1 MKKYILTS
9 IILLLAA
16 VNTAWAQ
23 NVAQIGTTEYATLAE
38 AVAAVQN
45 NETITL
51 LSDANVT
58 SMGNI
63 EEKTGVVIDL
73 NGKTIYLTANNI
85 HINKGSVVTIKN
97 GTIDITGNNAAGDC
111 IIGIGHYNNTANTL
125 TLDNITLTGNGYS
138 SAYCVLYAYTDG
150 TNTLNVNNSTIDL
163 KNDNSTT
170 GGIIKGA
177 NATGGII
184 NVNNSKIT
192 GDNVQ
197 RGFTL
202 GIVNITNHSDITITN
217 SDNGINQSVLTIED
231 SKVTITNGSGRGITS
246 NSSSPVVIK
255 GNSTVILSGN
265 TEGDLRLDTGCSVSV
280 EGNSTLKAAVINEN
294 GGTAADNVNVDN
306 ATIITG
312 VAKIGTT
319 GYFTLEE
326 AITAATAGE
335 TIVLTADIDA
345 TAQIL
350 VDKKV
355 TLDLNGHI
363 IEYKGTSE
371 LSSGVIG
378 VKRGGELTITDSS
391 DPSTG
396 AIKSGSKAYA
406 AVAMTTPGEAATGD
420 AAKLTVESGTL
431 EGYYYAITGNGTRH
445 GTEIT
450 INGGVIKGTYTDDN
464 CGIFHPQDG
473 TLTIKGGSIEGYSTA
488 VELRSG
494 TLSVSGGTFTA
505 TCPTYSCNPNGSGTT
520 TKGAAIAI
528 AQHTTNKA
536 INAEITGGSF
546 TVPNTAGSTAVML
559 SVSNPQN
566 NAFSNVT
573 VKGLNTLLA
582 GGVETPEGYVWKD
595 NGDETSSLAPAV
607 AQIDPTYYAT
617 LEDAIE
623 AANDQDIIELL
634 SDITLTNT
642 VTIDKSIV
650 IDGYGHTVTNTSNV
664 AFELIGNH
672 SIFFNDLVIKATNS
686 NGIAIQAGKD
696 GNAYAGKLGVYSSTL
711 TAGKR
716 GVSIYEPGGN
726 IELEIENTTIQST
739 VADPTT
745 TYVNDNTRGISLVSS
760 DVTETNSYVL
770 DVILDDTDIKG
781 FAYCINVV
789 GKGETNIGM
798 SNGSTY
804 GRAAINN
811 WSSNGKFLLKGVDVH
826 GLNNETG
833 STEAFACL
841 LDNETGE
848 NNTFNIDGC
857 TFTATLSDAAKNAV
871 GGNAS
876 EYLVALRGQNAKV
889 YITGNTTYT
898 SNAPEGRKGL
908 IQNEKEEIIDGTNSI
923 NFDGDAVTS
932 LANIISGLEH
942 LDAVSNGNGTYS
954 LAPAVAQ
961 IGTTKYASLKAAV
974 DAAQTGDVITMIDD
988 DYVSLTNKQ
997 ELVINKAITITGPT
1011 DENGIPMYTINGTS
1025 DHSNYNDLYINC
1037 TTGTVTISNVG
1048 IDGFGCDIVSLTGH
1062 APVCIGQTN
1071 KKVVLNNVYISGI
1084 NCEGIHIN
1092 GGEFEITNCYIDAS
1106 KVTDYSDYTKGICV
1120 VNAATGS
1127 ITGTTIE
1134 GVVCELPSFITA
1146 GIELQGKGAVTIEG
1160 CEITATGDRAAGIVA
1175 NSAQGQQPGA
1185 SMVTV
1190 SDCTVSSS
1198 DYLSLYGD
1206 GETGALI
1213 SVTSGTYNGPL
1224 LAVAGTNSQ
1233 GLAISG
1239 GSFSE
1244 VVPAAYCAPGY
1255 EPVTTPDATGRY
1267 TVTQAVARIG
1277 SLNYATLQ
1285 DAVDAVPT
1293 DGTATTIEL
1302 LADIDAT
1309 AQIVVDKDKQVT
1321 LDLNGHTIEYKGTS
1335 ELKSGVIGVK
1345 RGGDLTIT
1353 DSSNP
1358 STGAIKSGN
1367 KAYAAVAMTI
1377 KNEAATGTPAKLTVE
1392 SGTLEGY
1399 YYAITGNGTRHDTE
1413 ITINGG
1419 VIKGTCTGDNC
1430 GIYHPQDGT
1439 LTITGGTIEGYST
1452 AVELRSGTLSVSGGT
1467 FTATCPTY
1475 SCSPNGNGT
1484 TTTGAAIAIAQHT
1497 TNKPINATISGGTF
1511 VVFGNGVKLSVS
1523 NPQNNAFSNVTVQG
1537 VSTLLGES
1545 VTVPEGY
1552 AWKDNG
1558 NGTSSLAPA
1567 IAKIGDTN
1575 YASLKDAI
1583 AAIQTDG
1590 VPRTIVLLTDIAQ
1603 DEQLVIAD
1611 NNKNITIDLN
1621 NHSITAT
1628 MDEPFKVTGNNIGL
1642 TFTGTGEISI
1652 PADGNDDVVAMRGEN
1667 GHLVVGPGVT
1677 LTEGTIFVRGKN
1689 NVVDINGKVN
1699 VTGNQAAIQTTGSDT
1714 NTGNIINVNEPAV
1727 ITSEDL
1733 AIYAA
1738 GDASYNIKGGSVTG
1752 ATAIYIKSGKLTVT
1766 DGAISG
1772 NGAKADYVVN
1782 NDGANAT
1789 GDGIV
1794 VDNCGYPG
1802 GAPEVTIKGGTISS
1816 TNADP
1821 VASYNRNGQPKVT
1834 GFIYAGFY
1842 NKDFD
1847 ASLLAPG
1854 YVLQTNESG
1863 MYTPVTGAGV
1873 AKIGDV
1879 FYQTLNAAIAD
1890 VPTDGTATT
1899 IELLTNIN
1907 AAKRT
1912 IIPSNTNITLDLGG
1926 FTLRCDDD
1934 FAIAFFDGAP
1944 GAVGPNKTQNAQL
1957 TVKDGTVTSK
1967 KSYAIRTDGT
1977 GNKLTIAED
1986 ATVKAGSET
1995 DYALVVRGSNT
2006 EVTVNGTVEV
2016 LSGTAIS
2023 TNGNDAT
2030 NNNSI
2035 TINAPAKIT
2044 SPDDDAIYMPSG
2056 ALTVN
2061 GGTITG
2067 ATGIYFKG
2075 KTLTVPASSTAVIT
2089 GTGKQRAAHYNG
2101 NGGDWTGDALV
2112 VDNANYPSGDPV
2124 PSVAGGTFISTHALP
2139 IASYATG
2146 ATATAPTK
2154 FVSGG
2159 RFGGK
2164 IPASVIV
2171 DGYICKIND
2180 VSGYYGLEP
2189 GAYVAEVESIGY
2201 ETFEEAVTAAGNE
2214 KVITLLANI
2223 TGTYTMHEGQ
2233 TLKIYKNGKN
2243 ITVAAPTGFAVME
2256 SEEVIDGKTVTV
2268 YTLPK
2273 SIGPLVPANIRSDWT
2288 GVEQSAPLV
2297 ITDGSYTLQKDT
2309 DYKLQDASGN
2319 DVADVKRT
2327 DVGPV
2332 TFKVVGMGNYHGEKD
2347 VTWTI
2352 YKNINKLPIRVEV
2365 DPAIYTTENIEPKD
2379 YVHVFDETTELEL
2392 GADKDYTIEVATTIK
2407 DAKTYVNAITV
2418 RGTEKADKYIGGEV
2432 TFSMTV
2438 LPGDI
2443 KDMTADGNE
2452 QPWRESGY
2460 TAAQIKELISLK
2472 DNNEKVLVK
2481 DVDYTITVT
2490 DGTYKIVGTY
2500 EDIITITAKEGS
2512 NLTGTMKLNFTI
2524 LPDGLIDIAQCVVTS
2539 KTVYNNLSQIPTS
2552 ENIEVVYKNGYDRVV
2567 LDSRQFSV
2575 QLHGMQRDYVDA
2587 KTYSNAITLTGTT
2600 QTGTSNSLRFY
2611 GSVSADYVIAPRD
2624 LADTSFDDDQV
2635 EVVLKKNKD
2644 MEWNGNDL
2652 TSSMQIG
2659 DIAGNNNIFL
2669 YMKVNDNGYRYPL
2682 TNDATQGKYDYSYTV
2697 VPSPM
2702 TEPGEYKVLFTGRGN
2717 FTGLRE
2723 VKINVL
2729 KDINQIAA
2737 TIVMPLQVIP
2747 DNDLLK
2753 PSMLKDIE
2761 VMDGNKALELGVHYA
2776 IVIKDKSGNT
2786 TFTEDAP
2793 IKDDGSYQAI
2803 FQGLEP
2809 YYTKSIA
2816 KEMPVL
2822 FEYNHFAA
2830 DDSYYNGHTSGYQID
2845 VPVSIHVT
2853 SGKNLEC
2860 QVGDKSGAAL
2870 ATNATSATLPAE
2882 ATFILDN
2889 TTYTLKVVGIDN
2901 NAFDGA
2907 ASIRYVDAS
2916 AIKGFVPETLTREF
2930 DGPFKGLPK
2939 QALVFLTG
2947 SNIKGENYVYK
2958 PDDGAYYCEL
2968 FKIYD
2973 DLNGS
2978 QTGFSGNDYKWAFEN
2993 PHAFTAYTVENTR
3006 MLTAGKHYTTCLPYA
3021 LAIPTSMKAYT
3032 LDATSNQIF
3041 GFREVAG
3048 TMAAYTPYVLI
3059 PTASGQLLGTTNVV
3073 VSAFTDVTQL
3083 TQNGTTKGNFT
3094 MYGTM
3099 RYMEGNDAV
3108 GKYIMQYGMD
3118 HKPTWLSID
3127 EDAAGFNES
3136 NRACILSMRAYIE
3149 ATASP
3154 ARSYT
3159 AVFTDIDGVIR
3170 TETFTPDE
3178 EDTVIYDL
3186 QGRRVQ
3192 NVTHGRLYI
3201 INGKKVMVK

>member
-16 VNTAWAQ
+16 ANTAWAQ
-23 NVAQIGTTEYATLAE
+23 
-38 AVAAVQN
+38 
-45 NETITL
+45 
-51 LSDANVT
+51 D
-58 SMGNI
+58 
-63 EEKTGVVIDL
+63 
-73 NGKTIYLTANNI
+73 
-85 HINKGSVVTIKN
+85 
-97 GTIDITGNNAAGDC
+97 
-111 IIGIGHYNNTANTL
+111 
-125 TLDNITLTGNGYS
+125 
-138 SAYCVLYAYTDG
+138 
-150 TNTLNVNNSTIDL
+150 
-163 KNDNSTT
+163 
-170 GGIIKGA
+170 
-177 NATGGII
+177 
-184 NVNNSKIT
+184 
-192 GDNVQ
+192 
-197 RGFTL
+197 
-202 GIVNITNHSDITITN
+202 
-217 SDNGINQSVLTIED
+217 
-231 SKVTITNGSGRGITS
+231 
-246 NSSSPVVIK
+246 
-255 GNSTVILSGN
+255 
-265 TEGDLRLDTGCSVSV
+265 
-280 EGNSTLKAAVINEN
+280 
-294 GGTAADNVNVDN
+294 
-306 ATIITG
+306 
-312 VAKIGTT
+312 VAKIDDTSYT
-319 GYFTLEE
+319 SLED
-326 AITAATAGE
+326 AIAAATAG
-335 TIVLTADIDA
+335 
-345 TAQIL
+345 Q
-350 VDKKV
+350 
-355 TLDLNGHI
+355 
-363 IEYKGTSE
+363 
-371 LSSGVIG
+371 
-378 VKRGGELTITDSS
+378 
-391 DPSTG
+391 
-396 AIKSGSKAYA
+396 
-406 AVAMTTPGEAATGD
+406 
-420 AAKLTVESGTL
+420 
-431 EGYYYAITGNGTRH
+431 
-445 GTEIT
+445 
-450 INGGVIKGTYTDDN
+450 
-464 CGIFHPQDG
+464 
-473 TLTIKGGSIEGYSTA
+473 
-488 VELRSG
+488 
-494 TLSVSGGTFTA
+494 
-505 TCPTYSCNPNGSGTT
+505 
-520 TKGAAIAI
+520 
-528 AQHTTNKA
+528 
-536 INAEITGGSF
+536 
-546 TVPNTAGSTAVML
+546 
-559 SVSNPQN
+559 
-566 NAFSNVT
+566 
-573 VKGLNTLLA
+573 
-582 GGVETPEGYVWKD
+582 
-595 NGDETSSLAPAV
+595 
-607 AQIDPTYYAT
+607 
-617 LEDAIE
+617 
-623 AANDQDIIELL
+623 
-634 SDITLTNT
+634 
-642 VTIDKSIV
+642 
-650 IDGYGHTVTNTSNV
+650 
-664 AFELIGNH
+664 
-672 SIFFNDLVIKATNS
+672 
-686 NGIAIQAGKD
+686 
-696 GNAYAGKLGVYSSTL
+696 
-711 TAGKR
+711 
-716 GVSIYEPGGN
+716 
-726 IELEIENTTIQST
+726 
-739 VADPTT
+739 
-745 TYVNDNTRGISLVSS
+745 
-760 DVTETNSYVL
+760 
-770 DVILDDTDIKG
+770 
-781 FAYCINVV
+781 
-789 GKGETNIGM
+789 
-798 SNGSTY
+798 
-804 GRAAINN
+804 
-811 WSSNGKFLLKGVDVH
+811 
-826 GLNNETG
+826 
-833 STEAFACL
+833 
-841 LDNETGE
+841 
-848 NNTFNIDGC
+848 
-857 TFTATLSDAAKNAV
+857 
-871 GGNAS
+871 
-876 EYLVALRGQNAKV
+876 
-889 YITGNTTYT
+889 
-898 SNAPEGRKGL
+898 
-908 IQNEKEEIIDGTNSI
+908 
-923 NFDGDAVTS
+923 
-932 LANIISGLEH
+932 
-942 LDAVSNGNGTYS
+942 
-954 LAPAVAQ
+954 
-961 IGTTKYASLKAAV
+961 
-974 DAAQTGDVITMIDD
+974 
-988 DYVSLTNKQ
+988 
-997 ELVINKAITITGPT
+997 
-1011 DENGIPMYTINGTS
+1011 
-1025 DHSNYNDLYINC
+1025 
-1037 TTGTVTISNVG
+1037 
-1048 IDGFGCDIVSLTGH
+1048 
-1062 APVCIGQTN
+1062 
-1071 KKVVLNNVYISGI
+1071 
-1084 NCEGIHIN
+1084 
-1092 GGEFEITNCYIDAS
+1092 
-1106 KVTDYSDYTKGICV
+1106 
-1120 VNAATGS
+1120 
-1127 ITGTTIE
+1127 
-1134 GVVCELPSFITA
+1134 
-1146 GIELQGKGAVTIEG
+1146 
-1160 CEITATGDRAAGIVA
+1160 
-1175 NSAQGQQPGA
+1175 
-1185 SMVTV
+1185 
-1190 SDCTVSSS
+1190 
-1198 DYLSLYGD
+1198 
-1206 GETGALI
+1206 
-1213 SVTSGTYNGPL
+1213 
-1224 LAVAGTNSQ
+1224 
-1233 GLAISG
+1233 
-1239 GSFSE
+1239 
-1244 VVPAAYCAPGY
+1244 
-1255 EPVTTPDATGRY
+1255 
-1267 TVTQAVARIG
+1267 
-1277 SLNYATLQ
+1277 
-1285 DAVDAVPT
+1285 
-1293 DGTATTIEL
+1293 TIEL

-1309 AQIVVDKDKQVT
+1309 AQILVDKQVT

-1353 DSSNP
+1353 DSSSP
-1358 STGAIKSGN
+1358 SSGAIKSGSN
-1367 KAYAAVAMTI
+1367 AYAAVAMTI
-1377 KNEAATGTPAKLTVE
+1377 FGEAATGTPAKLTVK

-1419 VIKGTCTGDNC
+1419 VIKGTCSGDNC

-1439 LTITGGTIEGYST
+1439 LTITGGNIEGYST
-1452 AVELRSGTLSVSGGT
+1452 AVELRSGQLDITGGT

-1475 SCSPNGNGT
+1475 SCNPNGNGT
-1484 TTTGAAIAIAQHT
+1484 TTMGAAIAIAQHT

-1558 NGTSSLAPA
+1558 DGTSSLAPA

-1642 TFTGTGEISI
+1642 AFTGTGEISI

-1689 NVVDINGKVN
+1689 NVIDINGKVN
-1699 VTGNQAAIQTTGSDT
+1699 VTGNQAAIQTTGSDI

-1727 ITSEDL
+1727 ITSADL

-1738 GDASYNIKGGSVTG
+1738 GDACYNIKGGSVTG

-1766 DGAISG
+1766 DGAISAG
-1772 NGAKADYVVN
+1772 GAKADYVVN

-1879 FYQTLNAAIAD
+1879 FYQTLDAAIAD

-1912 IIPSNTNITLDLGG
+1912 IIPSNTDITLDLGG

-1944 GAVGPNKTQNAQL
+1944 GAVVGPNKTQNAQL

-1977 GNKLTIAED
+1977 DNKLTIAED

-2006 EVTVNGTVEV
+2006 VVTVNGTVEV

-2124 PSVAGGTFISTHALP
+2124 PSIAGGTFISTHALP

-2171 DGYICKIND
+2171 DDYICKLNET
-2180 VSGYYGLEP
+2180 SGFYELEP

-2214 KVITLLANI
+2214 KVITLLDDI

-2233 TLKIYKNGKN
+2233 TLKIYKNGKT
-2243 ITVAAPTGFAVME
+2243 ITVEAPTGFAVME
-2256 SEEVIDGKTVTV
+2256 SEVEIDGKTVTV

-2288 GVEQSAPLV
+2288 GQEQSAPLV
-2297 ITDGSYTLQKDT
+2297 ITDGSYTLQKGT

-2319 DVADVKRT
+2319 DVDDVKKT
-2327 DVGPV
+2327 EVGPV
-2332 TFKVVGMGNYHGEKD
+2332 TFKVVGMGNYHGEKE

-2365 DPAIYTTENIEPKD
+2365 DPAVYTTENINPEN
-2379 YVHVFDETTELEL
+2379 YVHVFDGTTELEL
-2392 GADKDYTIEVATTIK
+2392 GDGKDYTIEVATTVK

-2418 RGTEKADKYIGGEV
+2418 RGTEIADKYIGGEV

-2443 KDMTADGNE
+2443 KDMTALGNE
-2452 QPWRESGY
+2452 RPWRESGY
-2460 TAAQIKELISLK
+2460 TAAQIKNLITLK
-2472 DNNEKVLVK
+2472 DNKGNVLAK

-2490 DGTYKIVGTY
+2490 DGTYKNVGTY

-2524 LPDGLIDIAQCVVTS
+2524 LPDGLIDIAKCVVTS
-2539 KTVYNNLSQIPTS
+2539 KTVYNSLSQSPS
-2552 ENIEVVYKNGYDRVV
+2552 AANIEVVYKNGYDRVV
-2567 LDSRQFSV
+2567 LDSRQFSL

-2635 EVVLKKNKD
+2635 EVVLEKNKD

-2682 TNDATQGKYDYSYTV
+2682 TNDDTQGKYDYSYTV

-2717 FTGLRE
+2717 FTGMRE

-2761 VMDGNKALELGVHYA
+2761 VMDGNKALEQGVHYA
-2776 IVIKDKSGNT
+2776 IVIKDKAGNT
-2786 TFTEDAP
+2786 TFTENDP
-2793 IKDDGSYQAI
+2793 IKDDGMYQAI

-2809 YYTKSIA
+2809 YYTNSKA

-2830 DDSYYNGHTSGYQID
+2830 PTDDTYYNGNTSGYQID
-2845 VPVSIHVT
+2845 MPVSIHVT
-2853 SGKNLEC
+2853 SGKNMEC

-2870 ATNATSATLPAE
+2870 ATEATSATLPAE

-2889 TTYTLKVVGIDN
+2889 TTYKLKVVGIDN

-2939 QALVFLTG
+2939 QALVYLAGTD
-2947 SNIKGENYVYK
+2947 IKGENYVYK
-2958 PDDGAYYCEL
+2958 PGDGDAYYCEL

-3021 LAIPTSMKAYT
+3021 LAIPKSMKAYT
-3032 LDATSNQIF
+3032 LDATSGQIF
-3041 GFREVAG
+3041 GFREVTG
-3048 TMAAYTPYVLI
+3048 TMTAHTPYVLI
-3059 PTASGQLLGTTNVV
+3059 PTTSGHLLGTTDVV
-3073 VSAFTDVTQL
+3073 IPACTEATAGGAAL
-3083 TQNGTTKGNFT
+3083 NGTTKGSFT
-3094 MYGTM
+3094 LYGTM
-3099 RYMEGNDAV
+3099 RYMEGGDAL
-3108 GKYIMQYGMD
+3108 GKYIMQYMD
-3118 HKPTWLSID
+3118 GKSTWLSID
-3127 EDAAGFNES
+3127 NATAGYQES
-3136 NRACILSMRAYIE
+3136 ARACILPMRAYIE
-3149 ATASP
+3149 SAASP
-3154 ARSYT
+3154 GRRYA
-3159 AVFTDIDGVIR
+3159 AVFTDADGMIH
-3170 TETFTPDE
+3170 TDTFAPDAE
-3178 EDTVIYDL
+3178 EKTIYDL
-3186 QGRRVQ
+3186 QGRRVHS
-3192 NVTHGRLYI
+3192 VGSGHLYI
-3201 INGKKVMVK
+3201 INGKKVMVKQPVRN